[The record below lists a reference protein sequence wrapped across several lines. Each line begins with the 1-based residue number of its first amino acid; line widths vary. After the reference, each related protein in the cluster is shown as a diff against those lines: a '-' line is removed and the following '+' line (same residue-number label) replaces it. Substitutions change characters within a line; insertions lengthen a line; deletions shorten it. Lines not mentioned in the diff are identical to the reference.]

1 MTFLHE
7 LVAEKR
13 KLLRHLF
20 LIRAGDLREERL
32 LRQGRGWIHIPGQG
46 HEALATLAAS
56 LEANDLLFLY
66 YRDRALMQARGVTP
80 LEMAREYLATAN
92 SSSGGRQMPV
102 HGSFR
107 RVGLYPP
114 ATPTASPGLPAA
126 GAAWGMRLTAANRV
140 VLCPV

>member
-7 LVAEKR
+7 LVTEKR
-13 KLLRHLF
+13 KRLRDLF

-46 HEALATLAAS
+46 HEALAALAAS
-56 LEANDLLFLY
+56 LEPDDLLFLY

-80 LEMAREYLATAN
+80 LEMAREHLATAH

-102 HGSFR
+102 HGSHRQLCTGRRGFR
-107 RVGLYPP
+107 P
-114 ATPTASPGLPAA
+114 
-126 GAAWGMRLTAANRV
+126 
-140 VLCPV
+140 

>member
-13 KLLRHLF
+13 KLLRKLF

-46 HEALATLAAS
+46 HEALAALAAS

-80 LEMAREYLATAN
+80 LEMAREHLATAN

-107 RVGLYPP
+107 RLGIYPP
-114 ATPTASPGLPAA
+114 ATPTASQCSARRRGGVGNQAQ
-126 GAAWGMRLTAANRV
+126 G
-140 VLCPV
+140 